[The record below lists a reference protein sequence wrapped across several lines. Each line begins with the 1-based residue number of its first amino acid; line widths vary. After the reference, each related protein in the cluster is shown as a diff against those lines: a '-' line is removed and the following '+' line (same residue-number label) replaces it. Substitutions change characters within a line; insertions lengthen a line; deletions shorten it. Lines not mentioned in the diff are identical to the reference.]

1 MPKFAIYS
9 RKSKFTGKG
18 DSVENQVEMC
28 TNYIKTH
35 FQEQDI
41 EISVYEDEGFSGKS
55 LNRPHF
61 IAMMNQERSEPF
73 DYIVVYRL
81 DRISR
86 NVGDFASLIEKLNKY
101 ETSFICIKEQFDT
114 STPMGRAMMNI
125 AAVFAQ
131 LERETIAE
139 RIKDNMYLQAK
150 SGKWTGGT
158 TPYGYKSVECVS
170 HDKDGKS
177 RSYYTLTFD
186 EEQIKYA
193 KLCFSKFVELQ
204 SINAVTKFFNEHG
217 YYTQKGNKWAKT
229 NMKRI
234 LTNPVYCIADK
245 DSLNY
250 FKNLGCVVCF
260 DESDCDGISGI
271 LPYNRFIGQRRNES
285 SPDKWLITIS
295 NHQGILSGYEFAR
308 VQALLKQASKNS
320 FTGQTNTRRATNPNS
335 ILSGV
340 LRCKCG
346 AYMRPKKYKSG
357 KLVYI
362 CENKL
367 DNGVKS
373 CTNSN
378 VDLIQIDNLVKELL
392 FDFEA
397 DDNYINKKIKG
408 IKDKISNLNNEV
420 AEQIKSLQKRKDE
433 NNENINKLLEVFSK
447 DVSITLID
455 LIDKK
460 VNKLKEENDLIS
472 QQIIEL
478 SNKESVRAKLQESY
492 ESKIDALK
500 YLKENFDKLSIAS
513 KREFMKKIIDKVV
526 WDGETANIFIN
537 GE

>member
-1 MPKFAIYS
+1 M
-9 RKSKFTGKG
+9 
-18 DSVENQVEMC
+18 SV
-28 TNYIKTH
+28 
-35 FQEQDI
+35 F
-41 EISVYEDEGFSGKS
+41 
-55 LNRPHF
+55 
-61 IAMMNQERSEPF
+61 
-73 DYIVVYRL
+73 
-81 DRISR
+81 
-86 NVGDFASLIEKLNKY
+86 
-101 ETSFICIKEQFDT
+101 
-114 STPMGRAMMNI
+114 
-125 AAVFAQ
+125 
-131 LERETIAE
+131 
-139 RIKDNMYLQAK
+139 
-150 SGKWTGGT
+150 
-158 TPYGYKSVECVS
+158 S

-285 SPDKWLITIS
+285 SPEKWLITIS

-373 CTNSN
+373 CTNGN